1 MITSGLFV
9 TLHDIMHTA
18 ILDLLDTGIMLALI
32 FGSSAERVE
41 EGCVERRAWRTSRYL
56 IGSDLSSS
64 VDQCVLSLHTWAED
78 LALRSLYNSN
88 ELLAVQHSEME
99 FLIHQEQ
106 NMKASEEMQLVPAA
120 TAVEAAQQLWNVRM
134 DW

>member
-1 MITSGLFV
+1 
-9 TLHDIMHTA
+9 MHTA

-41 EGCVERRAWRTSRYL
+41 EGCVERRVWRTSRYL

-120 TAVEAAQQLWNVRM
+120 TSCGM
-134 DW
+134 